1 LKKLNHATRLQYHPQ
16 GGNFPHKS
24 FTNAANV
31 DKLLMFCARTNYTT
45 SLRLAKYAEKDVSTE
60 ETQVQ
65 QGSRISETHADQGR
79 TDGPEASQAEG
90 PEARLRQAH
99 GLQVRGE
106 ALKSTHLLPSANRLL
121 KERDF
126 FLLSRSRTSAFAK
139 ALGMKVRENAL
150 PHSRFGIVVG
160 LKVSKRATERNLIKR
175 RIREIIR
182 KSLKNVK
189 AGYDLMV
196 MANPMALKT
205 EPKELERQ
213 ALDCLR
219 KLHLLA

>member
-1 LKKLNHATRLQYHPQ
+1 
-16 GGNFPHKS
+16 
-24 FTNAANV
+24 
-31 DKLLMFCARTNYTT
+31 
-45 SLRLAKYAEKDVSTE
+45 
-60 ETQVQ
+60 
-65 QGSRISETHADQGR
+65 
-79 TDGPEASQAEG
+79 
-90 PEARLRQAH
+90 
-99 GLQVRGE
+99 
-106 ALKSTHLLPSANRLL
+106 
-121 KERDF
+121 
-126 FLLSRSRTSAFAK
+126 
-139 ALGMKVRENAL
+139 MKVRENAL

-182 KSLKNVK
+182 KSLKKVK